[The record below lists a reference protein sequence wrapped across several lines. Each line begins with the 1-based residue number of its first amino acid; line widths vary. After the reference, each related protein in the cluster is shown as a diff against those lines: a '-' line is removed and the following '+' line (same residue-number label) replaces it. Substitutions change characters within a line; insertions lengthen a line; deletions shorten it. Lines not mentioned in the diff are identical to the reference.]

1 MWSNASW
8 LMIVRRS
15 VSPGS
20 IVIVGF
26 SGAVAESRCHITFRA
41 YKVWVTSL
49 AATDPTNSG
58 PVSARDIRRAG
69 RTQRISIP
77 RVCAGR
83 SPIYG
88 FARASKPLNGKRR
101 YRARRAMA
109 WVQQEIRELKVNRYI
124 LVEEEPCRILSIQM
138 SKPGKHGEAK
148 ARLEVMGL
156 FDGQKRSIVHP
167 VTHKVRVPMIDKRK
181 GQVLSVHGE
190 VAQLMDLQSY
200 ETFELPIPEDM
211 KGTVQPGGEVLY
223 MEAMGRRQITT
234 P

>member
-1 MWSNASW
+1 MS
-8 LMIVRRS
+8 
-15 VSPGS
+15 
-20 IVIVGF
+20 
-26 SGAVAESRCHITFRA
+26 
-41 YKVWVTSL
+41 
-49 AATDPTNSG
+49 
-58 PVSARDIRRAG
+58 
-69 RTQRISIP
+69 
-77 RVCAGR
+77 
-83 SPIYG
+83 
-88 FARASKPLNGKRR
+88 
-101 YRARRAMA
+101 
-109 WVQQEIRELKVNRYI
+109 WVQQEIRGLKVNRYI
-124 LVEEEPCRILSIQM
+124 LVDEEPCRILSIQM

-200 ETFELPIPEDM
+200 ETFELPIPVDL
-211 KGTVQPGGEVLY
+211 KGQVQPGGEVLY